1 MKVCTFIGHRDS
13 TEEIRALIK
22 HTIIEAI
29 EKENIT
35 NFYVGH
41 NGSFDK
47 MVYSIFEEICT
58 QYENID
64 YSVIL
69 AYLPIKPETICKY
82 KHTIYPEGTE
92 TVPKK
97 FAISF
102 RNRWMIKNS
111 DMVIAY
117 VKHSFGGAAQFFE
130 YAKKQKK
137 KVINI
142 AENKSSSTVLY

>member
-13 TEEIRALIK
+13 PEEIKALIK
-22 HTIIEAI
+22 HAIIEAI

-41 NGSFDK
+41 NGNYDK
-47 MVYSIFEEICT
+47 MAYNILEEICT
-58 QYENID
+58 QHENID

-69 AYLPIKPETICKY
+69 AYLPRKQETICKY
-82 KHTIYPEGTE
+82 KHTIYPEGAE

-102 RNRWMIKNS
+102 RNKWMIKKS

-117 VKHSFGGAAQFFE
+117 VKHSF
-130 YAKKQKK
+130 
-137 KVINI
+137 
-142 AENKSSSTVLY
+142 

>member
-13 TEEIRALIK
+13 PEEIKALIK

-47 MVYSIFEEICT
+47 MVYSILEEICT
-58 QYENID
+58 QYANID
-64 YSVIL
+64 YSIIL
-69 AYLPIKPETICKY
+69 AYLPIKPETISKY
-82 KHTIYPEGTE
+82 RHTIYPEGTE

-102 RNRWMIKNS
+102 RNKWMIKNS

-117 VKHSFGGAAQFFE
+117 VKHSLGGAALFLNMQKNRR
-130 YAKKQKK
+130 KK
-137 KVINI
+137 
-142 AENKSSSTVLY
+142 L